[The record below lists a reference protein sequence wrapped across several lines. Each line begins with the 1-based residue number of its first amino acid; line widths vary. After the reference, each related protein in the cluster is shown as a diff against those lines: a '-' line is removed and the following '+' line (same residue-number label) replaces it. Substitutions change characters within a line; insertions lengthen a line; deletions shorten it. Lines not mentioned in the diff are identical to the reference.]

1 MQYGRSLN
9 LIWLLITLFGI
20 YYTKSVLNNL
30 CNNLCSFKAKT
41 QSKEINCFREYFILI
56 KICNRFIDIDQ
67 NKKIF
72 QFRKISHKNSK
83 HGSIF
88 QFSPWFTF
96 WRWLHT
102 IFRFILLIFNVIGLF
117 PEWARM
123 SLNCMWF
130 NDSGNVREMPINF

>member
-9 LIWLLITLFGI
+9 LIWLLITPFGI

-88 QFSPWFTF
+88 QFSP
-96 WRWLHT
+96 
-102 IFRFILLIFNVIGLF
+102 
-117 PEWARM
+117 
-123 SLNCMWF
+123 
-130 NDSGNVREMPINF
+130 